1 MFETADPEE
10 PWLGQFREDG
20 QHYCP
25 SGMYIFQVT
34 YTDQIAYPREVRGHL
49 FLIR

>member
-1 MFETADPEE
+1 MVGPV
-10 PWLGQFREDG
+10 QEDG

-34 YTDQIAYPREVRGHL
+34 YTDQMDTP
-49 FLIR
+49 